1 MSIRAGLLALL
12 PAAALLAGDRPGI
25 TPRAPGDYAAQRTV
39 SGLTIAGSVVPPDQ
53 LKKIFSK
60 DLAHAG
66 YIVLEV
72 AIYPE
77 SGTSVDFASAEF
89 TLRVGSDPN
98 ILPSLAPRSVASGE
112 KPPTVSHS
120 KTPQLPGNVH
130 VYTTETI
137 GYESGG
143 YGRRGGVYTG
153 TSTTVGV
160 GSPGAGPVY
169 YPDPRGCDPNDPSVR
184 GNPRN
189 CQPMPAPG
197 PDPQQKRTPK
207 DNANLQKELEDKALP
222 EGKTSEPVA
231 GYLYF
236 QRPST
241 KEKNPLYQL
250 TWYRVGGD
258 VQLRVPSPK

>member
-1 MSIRAGLLALL
+1 MPTRTGLLALF
-12 PAAALLAGDRPGI
+12 AAAVLLAGDHPGI
-25 TPRAPGDYAAQRTV
+25 PPRAPTDYAAQQTV
-39 SGLTIAGSVVPPDQ
+39 PGVTIAGSVVPPEQ

-72 AIYPE
+72 AVYPDAGATADF
-77 SGTSVDFASAEF
+77 GTAEF
-89 TLRVGSDPN
+89 TLRVGSDPT
-98 ILPSLAPRSVASGE
+98 ILPSLAPGTVAAGE
-112 KPPTVSHS
+112 KPTTVSKS
-120 KTPQLPGNVH
+120 KVPQLPGNVH

-160 GSPGAGPVY
+160 GNPGSGPVY
-169 YPDPRGCDPNDPSVR
+169 YPDPRGCDPNDASNRNGR
-184 GNPRN
+184 G
-189 CQPMPAPG
+189 CQPMPMPG
-197 PDPQQKRTPK
+197 PDPGQKRPPK
-207 DNANLQKELEDKALP
+207 DRAGLQKELEDKALP
-222 EGKTSEPVA
+222 EGRTSQPVA

-241 KEKNPLYQL
+241 KEKNPTYQL

-258 VQLRVPSPK
+258 VQLRVPAPK